1 MNSRQRLLDVE
12 SDADLPYA
20 EAPDLEARLERL
32 KARLLADEASLFAPA
47 EIALG
52 TLKGAP
58 ATEAH
63 GACWF
68 LVGRWH
74 MINLKYETG
83 VLCVEQAA
91 AIARRANHPLLL
103 AKALKFTGGL
113 LCEMGKPA
121 EAVPV
126 LLEALENAR
135 LVGDSDQTSG
145 ILTNIGL
152 AQLYGAR
159 YGIAYECFEQALN
172 GLPAHAP
179 DIERAFALVNQAY
192 LLLGVKEVQRGLE
205 AAQTAREFLTNLQS
219 VAHVIVRAHAELLLT
234 QLCVAIGDVRQAAE
248 HARCARD
255 LVPRAGE
262 LGRRI
267 ARLAS
272 LLVEAHNTVTAHEA
286 IDALLSEVAR
296 NKSRFVLYRYSLD
309 VTVMAL
315 QGTGR
320 PEEALQYL
328 REAAQLDMSLRVG
341 VTSHAL
347 PKEIRGK
354 RWDLDDLADARAKEH
369 RSTLLAQAA
378 HLGAVSDERI
388 EQLVGLAIR
397 AELREEDTFSNG
409 EHVYRVARLSE
420 LLAREAQCSDEDI
433 ANARLAGLLHD
444 VGKVFAPD
452 QLLLKRE
459 ALTEGEKALLR
470 KHSEDGAGLIEN
482 LKNNALLVVADAVRR
497 SHERWDGG
505 GYPAGMQGEAIPIA
519 ARIVAICDSFDA
531 MTHWRPFRS
540 PRSFAS
546 ALSEI
551 EAGSGSR
558 YDPRLSRLFVTL
570 LRRLQRETDDLDRF
584 LAEGAENSPVVQEQ
598 RRLAKLLRPQRET
611 L

>member
-1 MNSRQRLLDVE
+1 MNSRQRLLAVE
-12 SDADLPYA
+12 SDADMPYA
-20 EAPDLEARLERL
+20 GAADLPARLERL
-32 KARLLADEASLFAPA
+32 KARLLADEESLFAPA

-52 TLKGAP
+52 TLKGEP

-68 LVGRWH
+68 FVGRWH
-74 MINLKYETG
+74 IFNLAYEAG
-83 VLCVEQAA
+83 NVCFAQAA
-91 AIARRANHPLLL
+91 AIARRAHDPLLL
-103 AKALKFTGGL
+103 AKALKLLGGSL
-113 LCEMGKPA
+113 AEMGKPA
-121 EAVPV
+121 EAVPI

-135 LVGDSDQTSG
+135 LASDDTQASG
-145 ILTNIGL
+145 VLVNLGL

-159 YGIAYECFEQALN
+159 HGIAYECFEQAFN
-172 GLPAHAP
+172 VLPAHAP
-179 DIERAFALVNQAY
+179 DLTRAYALVNQGY
-192 LLLGVKEVQRGLE
+192 LLLGIKEIQRGLE

-219 VAHVIVRAHAELLLT
+219 VEQVLARAHVELLLT
-234 QLCVAIGDVRQAAE
+234 QLRVSIGDVAQAAQ
-248 HARCARD
+248 HAKCGRD
-255 LVPRAGE
+255 LMPRAGE
-262 LGRRI
+262 AGRRI

-272 LLVEAHNTVTAHEA
+272 LLVDAHDRVTADEA
-286 IDALLSEVAR
+286 IDALVSEVAR
-296 NKSRFVLYRYSLD
+296 NKSRFLLYRWSLD

-315 QGTGR
+315 QGAGR
-320 PEEALQYL
+320 PEEALQFL
-328 REAAQLDMSLRVG
+328 REVAQLDLSLHIG

-347 PKEIRGK
+347 PEEIRGK
-354 RWDLDDLADARAKEH
+354 RRELDDLADARAKEH
-369 RSTLLAQAA
+369 RSTLLAQVA
-378 HLGAVSDERI
+378 HLGAAADERI
-388 EQLVGLAIR
+388 EHLVGLAIR

-420 LLAREAQCSDEDI
+420 LLAREAECSGEEI

-459 ALTEGEKALLR
+459 ALAEGEKALLR

-505 GYPAGMQGEAIPIA
+505 GYPAGMQGETIPIA

-551 EAGSGSR
+551 EEGSGSR

>member
-1 MNSRQRLLDVE
+1 MNSRRRLLDVE
-12 SDADLPYA
+12 LDADMPYA
-20 EAPDLEARLERL
+20 GAPDLEARLERL
-32 KARLLADEASLFAPA
+32 KGRLWADEEALFAPA
-47 EIALG
+47 EVALRA
-52 TLKGAP
+52 LKGEP

-68 LVGRWH
+68 FICRRYF
-74 MINLKYETG
+74 YE
-83 VLCVEQAA
+83 LEYEAAEICAARAA
-91 AIARRANHPLLL
+91 AIARHADDPLLL
-103 AKALKFTGGL
+103 AKALKMVGL
-113 LCEMGKPA
+113 SRCDMGKPA
-121 EAVPV
+121 DSVPV

-135 LVGDSDQTSG
+135 SASDARQIASVLINLG
-145 ILTNIGL
+145 V
-152 AQLYGAR
+152 AQLCGAR
-159 YGIAYECFEQALN
+159 YGIAYECFEQAMDA
-172 GLPAHAP
+172 LPPNIDALMLAYV
-179 DIERAFALVNQAY
+179 LVNQGY
-192 LLLGVKEVQRGLE
+192 LLLRIEEVQRGLE
-205 AAQTAREFLTNLQS
+205 VAQAARSFLTNLQS
-219 VAHVIVRAHAELLLT
+219 VEQAVLRTDVELLLA
-234 QLCVAIGDVRQAAE
+234 QLRIAIGDVRQAAE
-248 HARCARD
+248 HARCAREIA
-255 LVPRAGE
+255 PGAGE
-262 LGRRI
+262 VGRRT

-272 LLVEAHNTVTAHEA
+272 LLVDAHDGAAADEA
-286 IDALLSEVAR
+286 IDALFAEVKS
-296 NKSRFVLYRYSLD
+296 NKSRFAMYRSSLD
-309 VTVMAL
+309 VVVAAL
-315 QGTGR
+315 QGAGR
-320 PEEALQYL
+320 PEEALQFL
-328 REAAQLDMSLRVG
+328 REAAQLDMSLHGG
-341 VTSHAL
+341 VSSYAL
-347 PKEIRGK
+347 PIDISGT
-354 RWDLDDLADARAKEH
+354 RWKLDDLADARAKEH

-378 HLGAVSDERI
+378 HLGAAADERI
-388 EQLVGLAIR
+388 EHLVGLAIR

-420 LLAREAQCSDEDI
+420 LLAREADCSAEEI

-459 ALTEGEKALLR
+459 ALTDSEKALLR
-470 KHSEDGAGLIEN
+470 RHSEDGAGLIEN

-546 ALSEI
+546 AISEI

-598 RRLAKLLRPQRET
+598 RRLARLLRPQRET

>member
-1 MNSRQRLLDVE
+1 MNSRQRLLDAP
-12 SDADLPYA
+12 SDADMPYA
-20 EAPDLEARLERL
+20 GAPDIEARLERL
-32 KARLLADEASLFAPA
+32 KGRLWADEEALFAPA
-47 EIALG
+47 EIALRVLRG
-52 TLKGAP
+52 QP

-68 LVGRWH
+68 FICRRYF
-74 MINLKYETG
+74 YE
-83 VLCVEQAA
+83 LEYEAAERCAAQAV
-91 AIARRANHPLLL
+91 AIARHANDPELL
-103 AKALKFTGGL
+103 AKALKILGGT

-121 EAVPV
+121 DAVPV
-126 LLEALENAR
+126 LLEALESAR
-135 LVGDSDQTSG
+135 SANECNQASG
-145 ILTNIGL
+145 ILTNLGI

-159 YGIAYECFEQALN
+159 CGIAHECFEQAWQI
-172 GLPAHAP
+172 LPENAP
-179 DIERAFALVNQAY
+179 TISRACTLVNQGQV
-192 LLLGVKEVQRGLE
+192 LLRVREIQRGLE
-205 AAQTAREFLTNLQS
+205 VAQAAQAFVANPQTREQA
-219 VAHVIVRAHAELLLT
+219 VMRVEVELLFA
-234 QLCVAIGDVRQAAE
+234 QLRVAIGDIRQATE
-248 HARCARD
+248 HASWTLEFA
-255 LVPRAGE
+255 PRAGE
-262 LGRRI
+262 VGRRQ
-267 ARLAS
+267 ARLIS
-272 LLVEAHNTVTAHEA
+272 LLLDAHDTGRSKGA
-286 IDALLSEVAR
+286 IDALFVEVKR
-296 NKSRFVLYRYSLD
+296 NKRRFSLYRISLD
-309 VTVMAL
+309 IAVAAL
-315 QGTGR
+315 QGAGR
-320 PEEALQYL
+320 PHEALQFL
-328 REAAQLDMSLRVG
+328 REAAQLDMSLHIG
-341 VTSHAL
+341 ITSHKL
-347 PKEIRGK
+347 PMGIGGK
-354 RWDLDDLADARAKEH
+354 PFELDNLADARAREQ
-369 RSTLLAQAA
+369 RSSLLTQAA

-388 EQLVGLAIR
+388 EHLVGLAIR

-409 EHVYRVARLSE
+409 EHAYRLARLSE
-420 LLAREAQCSDEDI
+420 LLALEADCSAEEI

-470 KHSEDGAGLIEN
+470 KHAEDGAGLIEN

-570 LRRLQRETDDLDRF
+570 LRRLQRETDDLDRY

>member
-12 SDADLPYA
+12 SDPDLPYA
-20 EAPDLEARLERL
+20 GAPDLEERLERL
-32 KARLLADEASLFAPA
+32 KFRLLADEESLFAPA
-47 EIALG
+47 EVALRALQG
-52 TLKGAP
+52 EP
-58 ATEAH
+58 VTEAH
-63 GACWF
+63 GACWL

-74 MINLKYETG
+74 YFNLAFEVG
-83 VLCVEQAA
+83 LVCVAQAA
-91 AIARRANHPLLL
+91 SIARRANEPALL
-103 AKALKFTGGL
+103 AKVLKVRGL
-113 LCEMGKPA
+113 VLTEMGKPA
-121 EAVPV
+121 EAIPV
-126 LLEALENAR
+126 LLEALESAR
-135 LVGDSDQTSG
+135 SSNDASQISG
-145 ILTNIGL
+145 VLTNLGV

-159 YGIAYECFEQALN
+159 YGIAYECFEQAQN
-172 GLPAHAP
+172 VLPVHVQGYQ
-179 DIERAFALVNQAY
+179 RAIALSNQGQ
-192 LLLGVKEVQRGLE
+192 LLLRIGEIQRGLE
-205 AAQTAREFLTNLQS
+205 AAQNARSLLTNLQS
-219 VAHVIVRAHAELLLT
+219 VSEAYVLVHVELFLA
-234 QLCVAIGDVRQAAE
+234 QLRVAIGDIQQAAE
-248 HARCARD
+248 HAKCAR
-255 LVPRAGE
+255 E
-262 LGRRI
+262 LAPSASETGQRI

-272 LLVEAHNTVTAHEA
+272 LLVEAHDVATSDEA
-286 IDALLSEVAR
+286 INALFAEVRR
-296 NKSRFVLYRYSLD
+296 NQTRFGFYRISLD
-309 VTVMAL
+309 VAVMAL
-315 QGTGR
+315 QAAGR
-320 PEEALQYL
+320 PEEALQFL
-328 REAAQLDMSLRVG
+328 REAAQLDMSLHVG
-341 VTSHAL
+341 VTSYPL
-347 PKEIRGK
+347 PIGISGMRRE
-354 RWDLDDLADARAKEH
+354 LDDLADVRAKEQ

-378 HLGAVSDERI
+378 HLGAASDERI
-388 EQLVGLAIR
+388 EHLVGLAIR

-420 LLAREAQCSDEDI
+420 LLAREAHCSDEEI

-452 QLLLKRE
+452 QVLLKRE
-459 ALTEGEKALLR
+459 ALTDSEKALLR

-505 GYPAGMQGEAIPIA
+505 GYPAGMQGETIPIA

-546 ALSEI
+546 AISQI

-558 YDPRLSRLFVTL
+558 FDPRLSHLFVTL

>member
-1 MNSRQRLLDVE
+1 MNWRQRLLDVA
-12 SDADLPYA
+12 SDADMPYA

-32 KARLLADEASLFAPA
+32 KARLLADQESLFAPA
-47 EIALG
+47 EIALRA
-52 TLKGAP
+52 LKGEP

-63 GACWF
+63 GMCWI
-68 LVGRWH
+68 LVARWH
-74 MINLKYETG
+74 FFSLEYEAGQVCTA
-83 VLCVEQAA
+83 QSAS
-91 AIARRANHPLLL
+91 IARRSNDPLLL
-103 AKALKFTGGL
+103 AKALKMQGAMQV
-113 LCEMGKPA
+113 EMGKPA
-121 EAVPV
+121 DGVPV

-135 LVGDSDQTSG
+135 SANDTNQISG
-145 ILTNIGL
+145 VLSNLGV
-152 AQLYGAR
+152 AQLCGAR
-159 YGIAYECFEQALN
+159 YGIAYECFKQALDV
-172 GLPAHAP
+172 LPARVH
-179 DIERAFALVNQAY
+179 EHSRAVALINQGQ
-192 LLLGVKEVQRGLE
+192 LLLRIKEIQRGLE
-205 AAQTAREFLTNLQS
+205 AAHTGRSLLTSLQS
-219 VAHVIVRAHAELLLT
+219 VTDAVVLVHAELLLA
-234 QLCVAIGDVRQAAE
+234 QLRVAIGDIPQAGE
-248 HARCARD
+248 HAKDA
-255 LVPRAGE
+255 LELAPGAGE
-262 LGRRI
+262 VGRRI

-272 LLVEAHNTVTAHEA
+272 LLVDAHVIATSDEA
-286 IDALLSEVAR
+286 IDALFAEVTR
-296 NKSRFVLYRYSLD
+296 NQTCFALYRISLD
-309 VTVMAL
+309 VVVTAL
-315 QGTGR
+315 QGAGR
-320 PEEALQYL
+320 PEEALQFL
-328 REAAQLDMSLRVG
+328 REAAQLDMSLHGG
-341 VTSHAL
+341 VSSYAL
-347 PKEIRGK
+347 PTDIGGK
-354 RWDLDDLADARAKEH
+354 RWELDDLADVRAREH

-378 HLGAVSDERI
+378 HLGAAADERI
-388 EQLVGLAIR
+388 EHLVGLAIR

-420 LLAREAQCSDEDI
+420 LLAREAACSAEEI

-470 KHSEDGAGLIEN
+470 KHAEDGAGLIEN
-482 LKNNALLVVADAVRR
+482 LKNKALLVVADAVRR

-558 YDPRLSRLFVTL
+558 YDPRLCRLFVTL
-570 LRRLQRETDDLDRF
+570 VRRRQRETDDLDRY

>member
-20 EAPDLEARLERL
+20 EAPDLQARLERL
-32 KARLLADEASLFAPA
+32 KARLLADEEPLFAPA
-47 EIALG
+47 EIALRA
-52 TLKGAP
+52 LKGKP

-68 LVGRWH
+68 FVSRWH
-74 MINLKYETG
+74 YMNLEYEAG
-83 VLCVEQAA
+83 QVCAIQASD
-91 AIARRANHPLLL
+91 IARRANDPALL
-103 AKALKFTGGL
+103 ARALKVLGVL
-113 LCEMGKPA
+113 LAEVGKPA
-121 EAVPV
+121 EGVPV
-126 LLEALENAR
+126 LLEALESAR
-135 LVGDSDQTSG
+135 LANDDAQISG
-145 ILTNIGL
+145 VLNNLGV

-159 YGIAYECFEQALN
+159 YGIAYACFEQALDA
-172 GLPAHAP
+172 LPANAP
-179 DIERAFALVNQAY
+179 DLASAVALTNQGQ
-192 LLLGVKEVQRGLE
+192 LLLRIKEIQRGLE
-205 AAQTAREFLTNLQS
+205 AAQAARSFLTNLQS
-219 VAHVIVRAHAELLLT
+219 VEQVVVAMEVELLLA
-234 QLCVAIGDVRQAAE
+234 QLRVALGDVRQAAE
-248 HARCARD
+248 HARRARD
-255 LVPRAGE
+255 LVPKAGE
-262 LGRRI
+262 FGRRL

-272 LLVEAHNTVTAHEA
+272 LLVDAHDTATSDEA
-286 IDALLSEVAR
+286 IDVLFAEVES
-296 NKSRFVLYRYSLD
+296 NKNRFAVYRISLD
-309 VTVMAL
+309 VVVAAL
-315 QGTGR
+315 QGAGR
-320 PEEALQYL
+320 PEEALHFL
-328 REAAQLDMSLRVG
+328 REAAQLDMSLHVG

-347 PKEIRGK
+347 PEEIRRK
-354 RWDLDDLADARAKEH
+354 RLELDDLADVRAKAH

-378 HLGAVSDERI
+378 HLGAAADERI
-388 EQLVGLAIR
+388 EHLVGLAIR

-420 LLAREAQCSDEDI
+420 LLAREAHCSDEEI

-452 QLLLKRE
+452 QVLLKRE
-459 ALTEGEKALLR
+459 ALTDSEKALLR

-505 GYPAGMQGEAIPIA
+505 GYPAGMHGETIPIA

>member
-1 MNSRQRLLDVE
+1 M
-12 SDADLPYA
+12 PYVG
-20 EAPDLEARLERL
+20 APDLQACLERL
-32 KARLLADEASLFAPA
+32 KGRLLADEESLFAPA
-47 EIALG
+47 EIALRA
-52 TLKGAP
+52 LKGEP

-63 GACWF
+63 GACWYF
-68 LVGRWH
+68 LCRWH
-74 MINLKYETG
+74 YFNLEYEAG
-83 VLCVEQAA
+83 YVCAAQAV
-91 AIARRANHPLLL
+91 AIGRRANDLGLL
-103 AKALKFTGGL
+103 ARALKFTGGL

-135 LVGDSDQTSG
+135 SESDGIQTAG
-145 ILTNIGL
+145 ILTNLGL

-172 GLPAHAP
+172 ALAHAP
-179 DIERAFALVNQAY
+179 DYENAVALINQGT
-192 LLLGVKEVQRGLE
+192 LLLRIKEIQRGLE
-205 AAQTAREFLTNLQS
+205 AVQTARAFLTNLES
-219 VAHVIVRAHAELLLT
+219 VQWVVARAHLELLLT
-234 QLCVAIGDVRQAAE
+234 QLRVAIGDVRQASE

-255 LVPRAGE
+255 LMPRAGE
-262 LGRRI
+262 AGRRI

-272 LLVEAHNTVTAHEA
+272 LLVDAHDAVTADEA
-286 IDALLSEVAR
+286 IDALFSEVAR
-296 NKSRFVLYRYSLD
+296 NKNRFALYRTSLD
-309 VTVMAL
+309 VAVAAL
-315 QGTGR
+315 QGAGR
-320 PEEALQYL
+320 PEEALQFL
-328 REAAQLDMSLRVG
+328 REAAQLDLSLHVG
-341 VTSHAL
+341 MTSHTL
-347 PKEIRGK
+347 PVEISGR
-354 RWDLDDLADARAKEH
+354 RWELDDLADARAKEH

-378 HLGAVSDERI
+378 HLEAAVDARI
-388 EQLVGLAIR
+388 EHLVGLAIR

-420 LLAREAQCSDEDI
+420 LLAREAHCSDEEI

-470 KHSEDGAGLIEN
+470 KHAEDGAGLIEN

-505 GYPAGMQGEAIPIA
+505 GYPAGMHGEAIPIA

-558 YDPRLSRLFVTL
+558 YDPRLSRLFVNL
-570 LRRLQRETDDLDRF
+570 LRRLQRETDDLDRY
-584 LAEGAENSPVVQEQ
+584 LADGAENSPVVQEQ

>member
-1 MNSRQRLLDVE
+1 MHVE
-12 SDADLPYA
+12 
-20 EAPDLEARLERL
+20 
-32 KARLLADEASLFAPA
+32 
-47 EIALG
+47 
-52 TLKGAP
+52 
-58 ATEAH
+58 
-63 GACWF
+63 
-68 LVGRWH
+68 
-74 MINLKYETG
+74 
-83 VLCVEQAA
+83 
-91 AIARRANHPLLL
+91 LLL
-103 AKALKFTGGL
+103 A
-113 LCEMGKPA
+113 
-121 EAVPV
+121 
-126 LLEALENAR
+126 
-135 LVGDSDQTSG
+135 
-145 ILTNIGL
+145 
-152 AQLYGAR
+152 QLR
-159 YGIAYECFEQALN
+159 
-172 GLPAHAP
+172 
-179 DIERAFALVNQAY
+179 
-192 LLLGVKEVQRGLE
+192 
-205 AAQTAREFLTNLQS
+205 
-219 VAHVIVRAHAELLLT
+219 
-234 QLCVAIGDVRQAAE
+234 VAIGDIRQARE
-248 HARCARD
+248 HARCARE
-255 LVPRAGE
+255 LAPGAGE
-262 LGRRI
+262 VGRRI

-272 LLVEAHNTVTAHEA
+272 LLVDAHDRATSDEA
-286 IDALLSEVAR
+286 IDALFAEVKR
-296 NKSRFVLYRYSLD
+296 NKSRFALYRISLD
-309 VTVMAL
+309 VAVAAL
-315 QGTGR
+315 QGAGR
-320 PEEALQYL
+320 PEEALQFL
-328 REAAQLDMSLRVG
+328 REAAQLDMSLHVG
-341 VTSHAL
+341 VTSYAL
-347 PKEIRGK
+347 PIDISGK
-354 RWDLDDLADARAKEH
+354 RWELDDLADARAKEH

-378 HLGAVSDERI
+378 HLGAAADERI
-388 EQLVGLAIR
+388 EHLVGLAIR

-420 LLAREAQCSDEDI
+420 LLALEADCSAEEI

-470 KHSEDGAGLIEN
+470 RHAEDGAGLIEN

-505 GYPAGMQGEAIPIA
+505 GYPAGMQGETIPIA